1 MWPTRS
7 AGVRPAPSPR
17 RAAGTP
23 RRLTMTAPVARLH
36 QANVPLWIAWAA
48 LAGLAVGIVLWLI
61 LGTLGVPGGT
71 TDEDPLTPHTVTVT
85 GLGRVFVAP
94 DVAEVRL
101 GVVIRRATVAE
112 ARKEGADATNAVVA
126 ALREVGVPETDIQT
140 SMLTLQPVYEYGP
153 NGSAPRIVA
162 YEIRDGLSIT
172 VRDLD
177 RVGPAIDGAIE
188 AGATTIDS
196 IDLEIADP
204 ISAERTA
211 REEAVRDARGK
222 ADALVGAAGARIDD
236 VVSIAESVST
246 PPWPWRGEA
255 AADDK
260 GTPIMPGVSE
270 VVVTVT
276 IVYGIS

>member
-1 MWPTRS
+1 
-7 AGVRPAPSPR
+7 
-17 RAAGTP
+17 
-23 RRLTMTAPVARLH
+23 MTATVVRLH
-36 QANVPLWIAWAA
+36 RAHVPLWIAWAA
-48 LAGLAVGIVLWLI
+48 LAGLAVGIVVWLI
-61 LGTLGVPGGT
+61 LGTLRFPSGT
-71 TDEDPLTPHTVTVT
+71 TDATLLAPHSVTVT
-85 GLGRVFVAP
+85 GVGRVFVAP

-101 GVVIRRATVAE
+101 GVLIRRATVAE
-112 ARKEGADATNAVVA
+112 ARREGADATNAVVA
-126 ALREVGVPETDIQT
+126 ALRAVGVPEKDIQT
-140 SMLTLQPVYEYGP
+140 SMLTLQPIYEYGP
-153 NGSAPRIVA
+153 DGTALRTVA
-162 YEIRDGLSIT
+162 YEIRNGLTVT

-177 RVGPAIDGAIE
+177 RVGPALDGAIA

-204 ISAERTA
+204 TSAEGQA

-222 ADALVGAAGARIDD
+222 ADILVDAAGVRIDD

-255 AADDK
+255 AVDAK
-260 GTPIMPGVSE
+260 GTPIVPGVSE